1 MIGNPPYISAPAQVD
16 NVDLLLQRQQIIESK
31 NYASLSGKW
40 DLYIPFIEL
49 GLHLLRDKGICT
61 MIVPYPLTNQGYAK
75 KLRKI
80 LLGEHGLLELV
91 DLNGTKIFEN
101 ATVSNCIPFVCKGL
115 RMENPEIVISHMNEQ
130 EEIIEAFRKSASDLI
145 SQADKFVW
153 DLSSPSLQMPVTHEG
168 FLRLGDLCYISV
180 GMVLNADEKTARG
193 EFSKD
198 DLISNTQDTMH
209 PKPYIEAKDIEPYR
223 VKRFRFLEYDTP
235 RCPDRLRRPTF
246 RELYECP
253 KLMINRLG
261 NLQVY
266 LDAETHLLHSDSIYS
281 AVLWKD
287 LKGVENKS
295 IKASVT
301 RYSTKERQEMEQLSE
316 QVNLHYLLG
325 LLNSRYMAVLLTRQ
339 RGGDYHI
346 YPEHLRALPIPP
358 ADADKQHAVARLVKE
373 VIEAKS
379 HEEDCTDSL
388 QALDRLVYELYD
400 LTEDEI
406 RLVEGIE

>member
-80 LLGEHGLLELV
+80 LLGEHDLIELV

-101 ATVSNCIPFVCKGL
+101 ATVSNCIPFVCKGQHV
-115 RMENPEIVISHMNEQ
+115 NAPEIIISHMNEQ
-130 EEIIEAFRKSASDLI
+130 GEIIEAFRKSASDLI

-153 DLSSPSLQMPVTHEG
+153 DLSNPSLQMSVTHEG
-168 FLRLGDLCYISV
+168 FLRLGDLCYISK

-235 RCPDRLRRPTF
+235 RCPDRLSRPTF

-261 NLQVY
+261 NLQVH

-358 ADADKQHAVARLVKE
+358 ADKDKQHAVACLVKE
-373 VIEAKS
+373 VIEAKN
-379 HEEDCTDSL
+379 HDEDCTDSL
-388 QALDRLVYELYD
+388 QALDRLVYALYD